1 MALSSARQ
9 NISGRRGMMNSGT
22 GRGTPKTNF
31 LPGRR
36 RVGRTEDRWRPLRRT
51 TSKRR
56 LGRRSV
62 RRQNS
67 RFEAVDRNNILARPN
82 L

>member
-1 MALSSARQ
+1 MGLPGVPLK
-9 NISGRRGMMNSGT
+9 NFFSGRRRM
-22 GRGTPKTNF
+22 
-31 LPGRR
+31 
-36 RVGRTEDRWRPLRRT
+36 GRTEDRRRPLRRT